1 MFGQRKIKKTIKIEG
16 MHCEHC
22 AKKVETALSN
32 LDNVKKVKVNLAK
45 KQADM
50 TLEKEIDDKLIKDA
64 ISELD
69 FKVTDIL

>member
-1 MFGQRKIKKTIKIEG
+1 MFGRNQIKKTIKIEG

-32 LDNVKKVKVNLAK
+32 LDNVKKVKVNLSK

-64 ISELD
+64 IAELD